1 MLLIGFGHYCLEIV
15 EYVICLPAELLQP
28 FVGGGVLQMC
38 EGTEKLPMGE
48 MIKMFLKSTSQ
59 LRDTFVNML
68 LNSGTLRKKS
78 KMRGRKVKS
87 YSFFPPVRREYP
99 CQHGYY
105 FPCYLP

>member
-1 MLLIGFGHYCLEIV
+1 
-15 EYVICLPAELLQP
+15 
-28 FVGGGVLQMC
+28 MC

-68 LNSGTLRKKS
+68 LNSGTVRKKS